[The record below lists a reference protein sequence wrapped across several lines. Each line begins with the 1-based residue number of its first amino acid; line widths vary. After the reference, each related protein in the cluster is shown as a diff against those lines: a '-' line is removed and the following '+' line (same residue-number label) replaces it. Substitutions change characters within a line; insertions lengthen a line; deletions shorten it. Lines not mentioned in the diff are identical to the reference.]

1 LKTLFKFFFLIILVV
16 ALWLAYGLLLRINPD
31 GAKYVLLR
39 PGWSTAHIAAEL
51 RRASVIR
58 SAPSF
63 LLFHYLRGKGTLKAG
78 EYRFDRPAN
87 ALQVRNRLAHGDIYV
102 HTVVVPEGFNIFE
115 IAAAM
120 EAAGLG
126 PRDEFLKITRS
137 DATLVSDLD
146 PEARSLEGFLFPDTY
161 QFTRTQSIHDI
172 VGVMVKRFRQEARV
186 LGLAT
191 EVHRVVTL
199 ASIIE
204 KETAVPEE
212 RPLVA
217 SVYENRLQRNIAL
230 GADPT
235 VIYAAE
241 LAGRY
246 NGVIH
251 QSDLQLGSPYNTYKY
266 PGLPPGPIANPGRGS
281 LAAAMHPATTA
292 YLYFVSDNQGHH
304 RFASN
309 LDEHSHNV
317 AAYRRSLGHN
327 R

>member
-161 QFTRTQSIHDI
+161 QFTRTQSTHDM
-172 VGVMVKRFRQEARV
+172 VGVMVKRFRQEARL

-191 EVHRVVTL
+191 NVHRVVTL

-217 SVYENRLQRNIAL
+217 SVCENRLQRNIAL

-266 PGLPPGPIANPGRGS
+266 PGLPPGPIANPSRGS
-281 LAAAMHPATTA
+281 LAAAMHPAATA

-304 RFASN
+304 RFARN
-309 LDEHSHNV
+309 LDEHTHNV
-317 AAYRRSLGHN
+317 AAYRRSLGQNH
-327 R
+327 